1 MNQFLQKI
9 FILQDL
15 FCIRRRREGRAM
27 IKQQLYRVDA
37 GGGRTIAVSGELQG
51 SAWLSLLEQQLSL
64 IDFAALP
71 APVYYQYPLGR
82 SIVMSRCAVNPY
94 TPEKSFIAHQLVL
107 DEAADIDE
115 LLAAR
120 PVKADLLPAGIFG
133 YTEAPD
139 PLPCRTAHEL
149 CAEEEHARCRETLA
163 SLFKGDEA
171 LLGQFLSAVSLS
183 ARDKRLSVRV
193 LVGGT
198 PETVSETGRQVM
210 ESVLRVLAREDVVR
224 LSFCSLASP
233 ASSAMQF
240 SVRFALRGEKNAS
253 DPYEITVDPDEG
265 VLSLPDGIE
274 LPSASFAPQA
284 HALLSTEGVSGR
296 TARTTEEIILPPF
309 AEGMSVKQYFAD
321 WRAAMEERRAS
332 LTEEAFRA
340 LASAQW
346 PALITAVIAASDLME
361 NGQFLSELNSVISQI
376 RREKLETS
384 LSMSDNTL
392 TDLLIIL
399 LDSILWRQIDLS
411 RPQTAKLLRSICA
424 YSQVLTEEQCPAECL
439 SACRVVYCVLAAPAT
454 LHEALNDLRTLESA
468 SAAQFEALQDC
479 LRQYLEKRLTSVMDV
494 IDESMAAAAML
505 GFARFA
511 DGIPDLRL
519 ADMLTERIEANQG
532 PKAARRFDQMLDKL
546 RSHLHSTHGT
556 IMRRRDM
563 KLFLF
568 ISLLLLILIV
578 GITVGFLLLY

>member
-1 MNQFLQKI
+1 
-9 FILQDL
+9 
-15 FCIRRRREGRAM
+15 M

-37 GGGRTIAVSGELQG
+37 AGGRTIAVSGELRD
-51 SAWLSLLEQQLSL
+51 SAWLSLLEQQLAL

-82 SIVMSRCAVNPY
+82 GIVMSRCSVNPY

-115 LLAAR
+115 LLSAR
-120 PVKADLLPAGIFG
+120 PVKAALLPAGIFG

-139 PLPCRTAHEL
+139 ALPCLAAREL
-149 CAEEEHARCRETLA
+149 CAAEEHTRCCETLRT
-163 SLFKGDEA
+163 LFKNDES
-171 LLGQFLSAVSLS
+171 LLSRFLAAVSLS
-183 ARDKRLSVRV
+183 ARDKRLTVRV
-193 LVGGT
+193 LISES
-198 PETVSETGRQVM
+198 PEMVSETGRQVM
-210 ESVLRVLAREDVVR
+210 ESVLRVLAREDVLR
-224 LSFCSLASP
+224 LSFCSLAS

-240 SVRFALRGEKNAS
+240 SVCFAPKGESAAS
-253 DPYEITVDPDEG
+253 DPYEITVDPAEG
-265 VLSLPDGIE
+265 TLHLPAGTE
-274 LPSASFAPQA
+274 LPAAGPFARQA
-284 HALLSTEGVSGR
+284 HSLLTEEIVSGR
-296 TARTTEEIILPPF
+296 TARTVEEISLPPF
-309 AEGMSVKQYFAD
+309 ADGMSIKQYFAD
-321 WRAAMEERRAS
+321 WRAAMETRKAD
-332 LTEEAFRA
+332 LTDEAFRA

-384 LSMSDNTL
+384 LAMSDNTL

-411 RPQTAKLLRSICA
+411 RPQTGKLIRSICA
-424 YSQVLTEEQCPAECL
+424 YSQVLTEDQCPAECL
-439 SACRVVYCVLAAPAT
+439 CACRVVYCVLAAPASI
-454 LHEALNDLRTLESA
+454 HEALNDLRLLENA

-479 LRQYLEKRLTSVMDV
+479 LRQYVEKRLTSNMDV
-494 IDESMAAAAML
+494 IDESLAAAAML

-519 ADMLTERIEANQG
+519 ADKLTERIDMKQG
-532 PKAARRFDQMLDKL
+532 AKAARRFEQMVDKL

-556 IMRRRDM
+556 VMRRRDM

-568 ISLLLLILIV
+568 ISLLLLMLIV
-578 GITVGFLLLY
+578 GITVGFMLLY